1 MAYARWYPLVLLLWA
16 ASNGFGLLLNIN
28 TGALRQAI
36 VPNELLGRVIS
47 IASVLAWSAIP
58 LGALA
63 GALFI
68 KITGDVVALY
78 AGMGIITAVVA
89 AGFAFS
95 PIRDGERYLAAIRS
109 E

>member
-1 MAYARWYPLVLLLWA
+1 
-16 ASNGFGLLLNIN
+16 LNIN

-68 KITGDVVALY
+68 NLTHDVVTLY
-78 AGMGIITAVVA
+78 AGMGLITAAIA

-95 PIRDGERYLAAIRS
+95 PIRHGERYLAAAAARN
-109 E
+109 ERRVDADA